1 MSGHAIV
8 FVVDGLGVGA
18 LPDAHLY
25 GDQGSHTLDNTA
37 QAVGGMSIKNL
48 ARLGLGNIE
57 GVGSVEPSEEPMAS
71 IGRMMPLSPAKDTTA
86 GHWELMGVAME
97 RPFATFPEGFP
108 AEIMERFRKE
118 TGYDYLWAKPASGTE
133 IIERLG
139 REHLETGRLIVYT
152 SADSVFQIAAHEE
165 FIPPEELYWVC
176 RRARAFLN
184 EYNVGRVIAR
194 PFVTKDG
201 RFVRTERRKDFS
213 MPPPEDTLL
222 DILKNDGIDV
232 IGVGKVDD
240 IFAHRGF
247 THTIRAYSNRDILN
261 SLGEALLEPEV
272 GFFLATLGELDTIYG
287 HRNDPA
293 GYAHALEE
301 VDAMLPSVMERLGEK
316 DILIITADHGCD
328 PTTPSTDHSR
338 EYVPLMVYGRR
349 LGKGVALGT
358 RATLADVASTVAD
371 YFGVSGVNR
380 GESFLAELLQARDTG
395 L

>member
-1 MSGHAIV
+1 MSGRVIV
-8 FVVDGLGVGA
+8 LVVDGLGVGA

-37 QAVGGMSIKNL
+37 QAVGGMNIRNL

-57 GVGSVEPSEEPMAS
+57 GVGSVEPSEEPVAS
-71 IGRMMPLSPAKDTTA
+71 FGRMMPLSPAKDTTA
-86 GHWELMGVAME
+86 GHWELMGVPVE
-97 RPFATFPEGFP
+97 RAFATFPDGFP

-118 TGYDYLWAKPASGTE
+118 TGYDHLWARPASGTE

-139 REHLETGRLIVYT
+139 KEHLKTGKLIVYT

-165 FIPPEELYWVC
+165 LIPPEELYWVC

-222 DILKNDGIDV
+222 DILKKDGIDV
-232 IGVGKVDD
+232 VGVGKVDD

-247 THTIRAYSNRDILN
+247 VHTIRAYSNRDILN
-261 SLGEALLEPEV
+261 YLREALL
-272 GFFLATLGELDTIYG
+272 GFEEGFLLATLGEFDTIYG

-293 GYAHALEE
+293 GYARALEE
-301 VDAMLPSVMERLGEK
+301 VDGLLPSVMERLGKE
-316 DILIITADHGCD
+316 DIFIITADHGCD

-338 EYVPLMVYGRR
+338 EYVPLVVYGRGLR
-349 LGKGVALGT
+349 RGVALGT
-358 RATLADVASTVAD
+358 RAALADVARTVAQ
-371 YFGVSGVNR
+371 YFGISGVNR
-380 GESFLAELLQARDTG
+380 GESFLTELLQAKDTG